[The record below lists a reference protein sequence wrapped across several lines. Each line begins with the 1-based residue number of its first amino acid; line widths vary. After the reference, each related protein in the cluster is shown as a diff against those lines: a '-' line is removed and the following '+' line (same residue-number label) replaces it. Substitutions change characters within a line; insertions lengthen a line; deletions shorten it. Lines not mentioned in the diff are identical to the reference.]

1 MKKTKTT
8 EIMPVYTYRSEAF
21 PDFEYEFILPPGV
34 KLNDI
39 FMTARE
45 VAKELGVCVK
55 VVHNMRKAG
64 KLSSTTMTR
73 QPMYFRQEIAGMLK
87 ANIVV
92 GKNSYYA
99 RLGLSSWLA
108 AFMALL
114 SCLDY
119 IQPVADLV

>member
-1 MKKTKTT
+1 MKKTKQT
-8 EIMPVYTYRSEAF
+8 EIMPVYTYKSEAF

-39 FMTARE
+39 LMTARE
-45 VAKELGVCVK
+45 VAKELGVCTK

-64 KLSSTTMTR
+64 KLSHTTMTR

-87 ANIVV
+87 ANTVI
-92 GKNSYYA
+92 GKNSYFA
-99 RLGLSSWLA
+99 RLGMSGCFT
-108 AFMALL
+108 AFMTLL

-119 IQPVADLV
+119 VQPVADLV